1 MNPQKQF
8 CHNQHCWAY
17 GRKDEEHIVIHS
29 QKEKR
34 YRCKRC
40 HRTFTQ
46 TKGTALYRLHK
57 PQELVFVVLT
67 LLAYGSP
74 IQAIVAAFGL
84 DERTV
89 TRWQKEAGSQCRR
102 VHRAPGGSWEGRA
115 FSGAGLLSCACGW
128 WAGLCGWLR
137 RWRSEAAC
145 GLAVS

>member
-57 PQELVFVVLT
+57 PLRVSLRGAH
-67 LLAYGSP
+67 LAGVWLSDS
-74 IQAIVAAFGL
+74 GH
-84 DERTV
+84 
-89 TRWQKEAGSQCRR
+89 SRR
-102 VHRAPGGSWEGRA
+102 LRLGRA
-115 FSGAGLLSCACGW
+115 DGHSLAKRSRLSVPASAPCTW
-128 WAGLCGWLR
+128 WKLGR
-137 RWRSEAAC
+137 
-145 GLAVS
+145 